1 MSYPILSFSLRAEE
15 RKVCID
21 GSKYAASRSLEKQ
34 LFSDVLE
41 SLFNK
46 VAGLQALNFI
56 KERLQRRFCSV
67 KLAKFLRTPAV
78 AASVSRPFVF
88 DF

>member
-1 MSYPILSFSLRAEE
+1 M
-15 RKVCID
+15 CID

-34 LFSDVLE
+34 SFSDVLE

-56 KERLQRRFCSV
+56 KERLQRRFFSV

-78 AASVSRPFVF
+78 AASVFRPFVF